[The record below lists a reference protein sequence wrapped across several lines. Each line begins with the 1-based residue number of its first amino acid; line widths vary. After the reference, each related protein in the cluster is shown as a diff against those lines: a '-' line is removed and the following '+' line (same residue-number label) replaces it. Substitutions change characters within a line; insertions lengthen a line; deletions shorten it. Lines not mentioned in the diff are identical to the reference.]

1 MTIHNKDRRWKTM
14 ETVVKMHQVS
24 KVYGENEAAVHAL
37 KNVDLEIE
45 QGTFVTIIGKS
56 GSGKSTL
63 LHVMGGLEKPDGGK
77 VVIQDISLYD
87 LKDDELTI
95 LRRRQIGFVFQFF
108 NLIPSQNV
116 YENIILP
123 MRLDGRKEDPEYVE
137 DIIQMLGLEDKKLS
151 YIDELSGG
159 QQQRVA
165 IARALASKPTIILLD
180 EPTGNLDSQN
190 SEEVM
195 DLLKISQRKYNQT
208 IVMVTHDAMMAN
220 KADRV
225 ITIEDGQI
233 VGDQHV

>member
-1 MTIHNKDRRWKTM
+1 MENM

-24 KVYGENEAAVHAL
+24 KVYGKNEAAVHAL

-137 DIIQMLGLEDKKLS
+137 DVIQMLGLEDKKLS

>member
-1 MTIHNKDRRWKTM
+1 M
-14 ETVVKMHQVS
+14 EKVVSVNHVS
-24 KVYGENEAAVHAL
+24 KTYGAGAAKVHAL
-37 KNVDLEIE
+37 RDVSIEIE
-45 QGTFVTIIGKS
+45 RGTFVTVIGKS

-63 LHVMGGLEKPDGGK
+63 LHIMGGLEKPDAGK
-77 VVIQDISLYD
+77 VNIQDISLYD
-87 LKDDELTI
+87 LKDDALSI

-123 MRLDGRKEDPEYVE
+123 MRLDGRKEDQKYVE
-137 DIIQMLGLEDKKLS
+137 DIIHVLGLDDKKYA

-165 IARALASKPTIILLD
+165 IARALASKPSIILLD

-190 SEEVM
+190 SHEVI
-195 DLLKISQRKYNQT
+195 DLLRLSQRKYNQT

-220 KADRV
+220 KADRI
-225 ITIEDGQI
+225 ITIEDGKI
-233 VGDQHV
+233 VGDKHV

>member
-1 MTIHNKDRRWKTM
+1 MKS
-14 ETVVKMHQVS
+14 VVKMCQVS
-24 KVYGENEAAVHAL
+24 KVYGENETEVYAL
-37 KNVDLEIE
+37 RNIHLDIE
-45 QGTFVTIIGKS
+45 EGTFVTIVGKS

-63 LHVMGGLEKPDGGK
+63 LHVMGGLEKPNSGE
-77 VVIQDISLYD
+77 VIIQDISLYD
-87 LKDDELTI
+87 LKEDELTI

-123 MRLDGRKEDPEYVE
+123 MRLDGRKEDSEYVE
-137 DIIQMLGLEDKKLS
+137 DIIRMLGLEEKKLS
-151 YIDELSGG
+151 YVDELSGG

-195 DLLKISQRKYNQT
+195 DLLKISQRRYNQT

-220 KADRV
+220 KADRI

>member
-1 MTIHNKDRRWKTM
+1 MD
-14 ETVVKMHQVS
+14 
-24 KVYGENEAAVHAL
+24 
-37 KNVDLEIE
+37 IE
-45 QGTFVTIIGKS
+45 EGTFVTIVGKS

-63 LHVMGGLEKPDGGK
+63 LHVMGGLEKPNSGE
-77 VVIQDISLYD
+77 VIIQDISLYD
-87 LKDDELTI
+87 LKEDELTI

-123 MRLDGRKEDPEYVE
+123 MRLDGRKEDSEYVE
-137 DIIQMLGLEDKKLS
+137 DIIRMLGLEEKKLS

-195 DLLKISQRKYNQT
+195 DLLKISQRRYNQT

-220 KADRV
+220 KADRI

>member
-1 MTIHNKDRRWKTM
+1 MGIMKS
-14 ETVVKMHQVS
+14 VVKMCQVS
-24 KVYGENEAAVHAL
+24 KVYGENETEVYAL
-37 KNVDLEIE
+37 RNIHLDIE
-45 QGTFVTIIGKS
+45 EGTFVTIVGKS

-63 LHVMGGLEKPDGGK
+63 LHVMGGLEKPNSGE
-77 VVIQDISLYD
+77 VIIQDISLYD
-87 LKDDELTI
+87 LKEDELTI

-123 MRLDGRKEDPEYVE
+123 MRLDGRKEDSEYVE
-137 DIIQMLGLEDKKLS
+137 DIIRMLGLEEKKLS

-195 DLLKISQRKYNQT
+195 DLLKISQRRYNQT

-220 KADRV
+220 KADRI

>member
-1 MTIHNKDRRWKTM
+1 MC
-14 ETVVKMHQVS
+14 QVS
-24 KVYGENEAAVHAL
+24 KVYGENETEVYAL
-37 KNVDLEIE
+37 RNIHLDIE
-45 QGTFVTIIGKS
+45 EGTFVTIVGKS

-63 LHVMGGLEKPDGGK
+63 LHVMGGLEKPNSGE
-77 VVIQDISLYD
+77 VIIQDISLYD
-87 LKDDELTI
+87 LKEDELTI

-123 MRLDGRKEDPEYVE
+123 MRLDGRKEDSEYVE
-137 DIIQMLGLEDKKLS
+137 DIIRMLGLEEKKLS

-195 DLLKISQRKYNQT
+195 DLLKISQRRYNQT
-208 IVMVTHDAMMAN
+208 IVMVTHDA
-220 KADRV
+220 
-225 ITIEDGQI
+225 
-233 VGDQHV
+233 

>member
-1 MTIHNKDRRWKTM
+1 MKS
-14 ETVVKMHQVS
+14 VVKMCQVS
-24 KVYGENEAAVHAL
+24 KVYGENETEVYAL
-37 KNVDLEIE
+37 RNIHLDIE
-45 QGTFVTIIGKS
+45 EGTFVTIVGKS

-63 LHVMGGLEKPDGGK
+63 LHVMGGLEKPNSGE
-77 VVIQDISLYD
+77 VITQDISLYD
-87 LKDDELTI
+87 LKEDELTI

-123 MRLDGRKEDPEYVE
+123 MRLDGRKEDSEYVE
-137 DIIQMLGLEDKKLS
+137 DIIRMLGLEEKKLS

-195 DLLKISQRKYNQT
+195 DLLKISQRRYNQT

-220 KADRV
+220 KADRI

>member
-1 MTIHNKDRRWKTM
+1 MGITKS
-14 ETVVKMHQVS
+14 VVKMCQVS
-24 KVYGENEAAVHAL
+24 KVYGENETEVYAL
-37 KNVDLEIE
+37 RNIPLDIE
-45 QGTFVTIIGKS
+45 EGTFVTIVGKS

-63 LHVMGGLEKPDGGK
+63 LHVMGGLEKPNSGE
-77 VVIQDISLYD
+77 VIIQDISLYD
-87 LKDDELTI
+87 LKEDELTI

-123 MRLDGRKEDPEYVE
+123 MRLDGRKEDSEYVE
-137 DIIQMLGLEDKKLS
+137 DIIRMLGLEEKKLS

-195 DLLKISQRKYNQT
+195 DLLKISQRRYNQT

-220 KADRV
+220 KADRI

>member
-1 MTIHNKDRRWKTM
+1 M
-14 ETVVKMHQVS
+14 S
-24 KVYGENEAAVHAL
+24 KVYGENETEVYAL
-37 KNVDLEIE
+37 RNIHLDIE
-45 QGTFVTIIGKS
+45 EGTFVTIVGKS

-63 LHVMGGLEKPDGGK
+63 LHVMGGLEKPNSGE
-77 VVIQDISLYD
+77 VIIQDISLYD
-87 LKDDELTI
+87 LKEDELTI

-123 MRLDGRKEDPEYVE
+123 MRLDGRKEDSEYVE
-137 DIIQMLGLEDKKLS
+137 DIIRMLGLEEKKLS

-195 DLLKISQRKYNQT
+195 DLLKISQRRYNQT

-220 KADRV
+220 KADRI

>member
-1 MTIHNKDRRWKTM
+1 MENM
-14 ETVVKMHQVS
+14 ETVVKMRQVS
-24 KVYGENEAAVHAL
+24 KVYGKNEAAVHAL

>member
-1 MTIHNKDRRWKTM
+1 M
-14 ETVVKMHQVS
+14 ETVVKMRQVS
-24 KVYGENEAAVHAL
+24 KVYGKNEAAVHAL

-137 DIIQMLGLEDKKLS
+137 DVIQMLGLEDKKLS

>member
-1 MTIHNKDRRWKTM
+1 MEYMEKVVTITGVFK
-14 ETVVKMHQVS
+14 S
-24 KVYGENEAAVHAL
+24 YGENETKVEAL
-37 KNVDLEIE
+37 KNVSLDIE
-45 QGTFVTIIGKS
+45 QGTFVTIVGKS

-63 LHVMGGLEKPDGGK
+63 LHVMGGLEKPQKGEVLVDG
-77 VVIQDISLYD
+77 ISLYH
-87 LKDDELTI
+87 LKEDELTV
-95 LRRRQIGFVFQFF
+95 LRRRKIGFVFQFF

-123 MRLDGRKEDPEYVE
+123 MCLDGRKEDKEYVE
-137 DIIQMLGLEDKKLS
+137 DIISMLGLQEKKLA

-159 QQQRVA
+159 KQQRVA
-165 IARALASKPTIILLD
+165 IARALASKPSLILLD

-195 DLLKISQRKYNQT
+195 DLLKLSQRKYNQT

>member
-1 MTIHNKDRRWKTM
+1 MC
-14 ETVVKMHQVS
+14 QVS
-24 KVYGENEAAVHAL
+24 KVYGENETEVYAL
-37 KNVDLEIE
+37 RNIHLDIE
-45 QGTFVTIIGKS
+45 EGTFVTIVGKS

-63 LHVMGGLEKPDGGK
+63 LHVMGGLEKPNSGE
-77 VVIQDISLYD
+77 VIIQDISLYD
-87 LKDDELTI
+87 LKEDELTI

-123 MRLDGRKEDPEYVE
+123 MRLDGRKEDSEYVE
-137 DIIQMLGLEDKKLS
+137 DIIRMLGLEEKKLS

-195 DLLKISQRKYNQT
+195 DLLKISQRRYNQT

-220 KADRV
+220 KADRI

>member
-1 MTIHNKDRRWKTM
+1 MKS
-14 ETVVKMHQVS
+14 VVKMCQVS
-24 KVYGENEAAVHAL
+24 KVYGENETEVYAL
-37 KNVDLEIE
+37 RNIHLDIE
-45 QGTFVTIIGKS
+45 EGTFVTIVGKS

-63 LHVMGGLEKPDGGK
+63 LHVMGGLEKPNSGE
-77 VVIQDISLYD
+77 VIIQDISLYD
-87 LKDDELTI
+87 LKEDELTI

-123 MRLDGRKEDPEYVE
+123 MRLDGRKEDSEYVE
-137 DIIQMLGLEDKKLS
+137 DIIRMLGLEEKKLS

-159 QQQRVA
+159 QQQIVA

-195 DLLKISQRKYNQT
+195 DLLKISQRRYNQT

-220 KADRV
+220 KADRI

>member
-1 MTIHNKDRRWKTM
+1 MKS
-14 ETVVKMHQVS
+14 VVKMCQVS
-24 KVYGENEAAVHAL
+24 KVYGENETEVYAL
-37 KNVDLEIE
+37 RNIHLDIE
-45 QGTFVTIIGKS
+45 EGTFVTIVGKS

-63 LHVMGGLEKPDGGK
+63 LHVMGGLEKPNSGE
-77 VVIQDISLYD
+77 VIIQDISLYD
-87 LKDDELTI
+87 LKEDELTI

-123 MRLDGRKEDPEYVE
+123 MRLDGRKEDSEYVE
-137 DIIQMLGLEDKKLS
+137 DIIRMLGLEEKKLS

-195 DLLKISQRKYNQT
+195 DLLKISQRRYNQT

-220 KADRV
+220 KADRI

>member
-1 MTIHNKDRRWKTM
+1 MEYMEKVVTITDVFK
-14 ETVVKMHQVS
+14 S
-24 KVYGENEAAVHAL
+24 YGENETKVEAL
-37 KNVDLEIE
+37 KNVSLDIE
-45 QGTFVTIIGKS
+45 QGTFVTIVGKS

-63 LHVMGGLEKPDGGK
+63 LHVMGGLEKPQKGEVLVDG
-77 VVIQDISLYD
+77 ILLYH
-87 LKDDELTI
+87 LKEDELTV
-95 LRRRQIGFVFQFF
+95 LRRRKIGFVFQFF

-123 MRLDGRKEDPEYVE
+123 MCLDGRKEDKEYVE
-137 DIIQMLGLEDKKLS
+137 DIISMLGLQEKKLA

-165 IARALASKPTIILLD
+165 IARALASKPSLILLD

-195 DLLKISQRKYNQT
+195 DLLKLSQRKYNQT

>member
-1 MTIHNKDRRWKTM
+1 MKS
-14 ETVVKMHQVS
+14 VVKMCQVS
-24 KVYGENEAAVHAL
+24 KVYGENETEVYAL
-37 KNVDLEIE
+37 RNIHLDIE
-45 QGTFVTIIGKS
+45 EGTFVTIVGKS
-56 GSGKSTL
+56 GSGKSSL
-63 LHVMGGLEKPDGGK
+63 LHVMGGLEKPNSGE
-77 VVIQDISLYD
+77 VIIQDISLYD
-87 LKDDELTI
+87 LKEDELTI

-123 MRLDGRKEDPEYVE
+123 MRLDGRKEDSEYVE
-137 DIIQMLGLEDKKLS
+137 DIIRMLGLEEKKLS

-195 DLLKISQRKYNQT
+195 DLLKISQRRYNQT

-220 KADRV
+220 KADRI

>member
-1 MTIHNKDRRWKTM
+1 MC
-14 ETVVKMHQVS
+14 QVS
-24 KVYGENEAAVHAL
+24 KVYGENETEVYAL
-37 KNVDLEIE
+37 RNIHLDIE
-45 QGTFVTIIGKS
+45 EGTFVTIVGKS

-63 LHVMGGLEKPDGGK
+63 LHVMGGLEKPNSGE
-77 VVIQDISLYD
+77 VIIQDISLYD
-87 LKDDELTI
+87 LKEDELTI

-123 MRLDGRKEDPEYVE
+123 MRLDGRKEDSEYVE
-137 DIIQMLGLEDKKLS
+137 DIIRMLGLEEKKLS

-165 IARALASKPTIILLD
+165 IARALAFKPTIILLD

-195 DLLKISQRKYNQT
+195 DLLKISQRRYNQT

-220 KADRV
+220 KADRI

>member
-1 MTIHNKDRRWKTM
+1 MGIMKS
-14 ETVVKMHQVS
+14 VVKMCQVS
-24 KVYGENEAAVHAL
+24 KVYGENETEVYAL
-37 KNVDLEIE
+37 RNIHLDIE
-45 QGTFVTIIGKS
+45 EGTFVTIVGKS

-63 LHVMGGLEKPDGGK
+63 LHVMGGLEKPNSGE
-77 VVIQDISLYD
+77 VIIQDISLYD
-87 LKDDELTI
+87 LKEDELTI

-123 MRLDGRKEDPEYVE
+123 MRLDGRKEDSEYVE
-137 DIIQMLGLEDKKLS
+137 DISRMLGLEEKKLS

-195 DLLKISQRKYNQT
+195 DLLKISQRRYNQT

-220 KADRV
+220 KADRI

>member
-1 MTIHNKDRRWKTM
+1 VGIMKS
-14 ETVVKMHQVS
+14 VVKMCQVS
-24 KVYGENEAAVHAL
+24 KVYGENETEVYAL
-37 KNVDLEIE
+37 RNIHLDIE
-45 QGTFVTIIGKS
+45 EGTFVTIVGKS

-63 LHVMGGLEKPDGGK
+63 LHVMGGLEKPNSGE
-77 VVIQDISLYD
+77 VIIQDISLYD
-87 LKDDELTI
+87 LKEDELTI

-123 MRLDGRKEDPEYVE
+123 MRLDGRKEDSEYVE
-137 DIIQMLGLEDKKLS
+137 DIIRMLGLEEKKLS

-195 DLLKISQRKYNQT
+195 DLLKISQRRYNQT

-220 KADRV
+220 KADRI

>member
-1 MTIHNKDRRWKTM
+1 MKS
-14 ETVVKMHQVS
+14 VVKMCQVS
-24 KVYGENEAAVHAL
+24 KVYGENETEVYAL
-37 KNVDLEIE
+37 RNIHLDIE
-45 QGTFVTIIGKS
+45 EGTFVTIVGKS

-63 LHVMGGLEKPDGGK
+63 LHVMGGLEKPNSGE
-77 VVIQDISLYD
+77 VIIQDISLYD
-87 LKDDELTI
+87 LKEDELTI

-123 MRLDGRKEDPEYVE
+123 MRLDGRKEDSEYVE
-137 DIIQMLGLEDKKLS
+137 DIIRMLGLEEKKLS

-195 DLLKISQRKYNQT
+195 DLLKISQRRYNQT

>member
-1 MTIHNKDRRWKTM
+1 MKS
-14 ETVVKMHQVS
+14 VVKMCQVS
-24 KVYGENEAAVHAL
+24 KVYGENETEVYAL
-37 KNVDLEIE
+37 RNIHLNIE
-45 QGTFVTIIGKS
+45 EGTFVTIVGKS

-63 LHVMGGLEKPDGGK
+63 LHVMGGLEKPISGE
-77 VVIQDISLYD
+77 VIIQDISLYD
-87 LKDDELTI
+87 LKEDELTI

-123 MRLDGRKEDPEYVE
+123 MRLDGRKEDSEYVE
-137 DIIQMLGLEDKKLS
+137 DIIRMLGLEEKKLS

-195 DLLKISQRKYNQT
+195 DLLKISQRRYNQT
-208 IVMVTHDAMMAN
+208 IEMVTHDAMMAN
-220 KADRV
+220 KADRI

>member
-1 MTIHNKDRRWKTM
+1 MGITKS
-14 ETVVKMHQVS
+14 VVKMCQVS
-24 KVYGENEAAVHAL
+24 KVYGENETEVYAL
-37 KNVDLEIE
+37 RNIHLDIE
-45 QGTFVTIIGKS
+45 EGTFVTIVGKS

-63 LHVMGGLEKPDGGK
+63 LHVMGGLEKPNSGE
-77 VVIQDISLYD
+77 VIIQDISLYD
-87 LKDDELTI
+87 LKEDELTI

-123 MRLDGRKEDPEYVE
+123 MRLDGRKEDSEYVE
-137 DIIQMLGLEDKKLS
+137 DIIRMLGLEEKKLS

-195 DLLKISQRKYNQT
+195 DLLKISQRRYNQT

-220 KADRV
+220 KADRI